1 MQAQVGDELTVKGR
15 HLGDE
20 VRHGTIIRVDGQ
32 SGAPPYV
39 VRWGDG
45 HESVFF
51 PESGTEVRHRAA
63 QEDPA

>member
-1 MQAQVGDELTVKGR
+1 MQAQVGDELTIRGR
-15 HLGDE
+15 HLGDDE
-20 VRHGTIIRVDGQ
+20 RHGTIIRVDGQ
-32 SGAPPYV
+32 GGAPPYV

-51 PESGTEVRHRAA
+51 PESGAEVRHQAA